1 MKQQVQQG
9 IDVILYI
16 NNKAVA
22 GQQNVSLN
30 RSSSPLDITNKITGD
45 WQERLIGLR
54 TWSINCSGLYI
65 VNSTSYSLLEGAF
78 MNNNDIEVEIRIKD
92 KTYKG
97 NAIITS
103 FPLSAGYNG
112 QFQYRIALLGNGALE
127 TV

>member
-16 NNKAVA
+16 NDKAVA
-22 GQQNVSLN
+22 GQQNISLN

-45 WQERLIGLR
+45 WQEQLIGLR

-65 VNSTSYSLLEGAF
+65 VNSKSYSLLEDAF

-112 QFQYRIALLGNGALE
+112 QFQYRVVLLGNGALE
-127 TV
+127 IV